1 MTASEMLFEQIRAW
15 ADARSDIRAVV
26 MTGSTVRTDGSAD
39 STSDLDIELFT
50 TTPELYASTTWT
62 SEIRP
67 VWVQLCFEP
76 DDELDYRNRLTIFE
90 GGQKVD
96 FRVASIAAME
106 RMVSS
111 GVLDEVYERGYRV
124 LLDKDGITDGL
135 RSPTPP
141 AQALPS
147 EAEYQAA
154 IEEFW
159 FEAWHIPKYA
169 ARDDLWVVKFRDW
182 TMKELLRR
190 MLEWDAVARNP
201 ATDVWYIGTKMSRWT
216 TPAQWSDLQETFG
229 RFDAG
234 DSLRALYATC
244 SLFSEVARDVGDR
257 LGFTYPSAVERSI
270 LGYISQLT
278 ATARDLPM
286 RGTSAS

>member
-1 MTASEMLFEQIRAW
+1 MVVFVSQIEPVLDEILAW
-15 ADARSDIRAVV
+15 ADARPDIRAVV
-26 MTGSTVRTDGSAD
+26 MTGSTARADGSSD

-50 TTPELYASTTWT
+50 TTPELYESETWM

-67 VWVQLCFEP
+67 VWVQLGFEP
-76 DDELDYRNRLTIFE
+76 DDELDHRNRLTIFA

-96 FRVASIAAME
+96 FRVAPIAAME

-111 GVLDEVYERGYRV
+111 GVLDDVYERGYRV
-124 LLDKDGITDGL
+124 LLDRDGITDGL
-135 RSPTPP
+135 RPPTPP

-147 EAEYQAA
+147 EDEYQAA

-159 FEAWHIPKYA
+159 FEAWHVPKYA

-190 MLEWDAVARNP
+190 MLEWDALTRDP
-201 ATDVWYIGTKMSRWT
+201 AADVWYIGTKMKKWAT
-216 TPAQWSDLQETFG
+216 TEQWVRLHEIFG
-229 RFDAG
+229 HFDAE
-234 DSLRALYATC
+234 DSVRALSATC

-257 LGFTYPSAVERSI
+257 LGFAYPAAVERAI
-270 LGYISQLT
+270 LGYLGLLT
-278 ATARDLPM
+278 DGAVDSPVD
-286 RGTSAS
+286 

>member
-1 MTASEMLFEQIRAW
+1 MEPPRRRPRVEHSGARRARQRRGVHVPERCRRARAARLHRHDTRAPRARTRNGGEAAHAAHSRGARNYARDDLDRGGERGHAGDQPQTRLRTDRRARHLRPRSLKIGRPDRYGRAMTAGEMLLEQIRAW

-135 RSPTPP
+135 RPPALP

-169 ARDDLWVVKFRDW
+169 ARDDLW
-182 TMKELLRR
+182 
-190 MLEWDAVARNP
+190 
-201 ATDVWYIGTKMSRWT
+201 
-216 TPAQWSDLQETFG
+216 
-229 RFDAG
+229 
-234 DSLRALYATC
+234 
-244 SLFSEVARDVGDR
+244 
-257 LGFTYPSAVERSI
+257 
-270 LGYISQLT
+270 
-278 ATARDLPM
+278 
-286 RGTSAS
+286 